1 MTVRI
6 NVSGHFLFRS
16 TQAVLEN
23 GPVLAA
29 VVKMFHCSRYRLTQ
43 TDLEKGAVENGI
55 VVVVVVH
62 MNTVH

>member
-43 TDLEKGAVENGI
+43 TDLEKGEGALNGFA
-55 VVVVVVH
+55 VVVH